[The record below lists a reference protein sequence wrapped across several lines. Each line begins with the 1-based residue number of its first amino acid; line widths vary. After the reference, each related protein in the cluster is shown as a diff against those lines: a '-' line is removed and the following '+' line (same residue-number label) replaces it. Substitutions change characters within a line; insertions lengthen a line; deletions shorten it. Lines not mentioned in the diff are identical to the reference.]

1 MIEWL
6 AVRAE
11 HRDEVARALAR
22 AWKGSGAAVADL
34 AFPKGVRVSFVS
46 PGGAVARR
54 AARWPD
60 LLADWRDIYEDR
72 LFPTDAVP
80 VLAEEASAL
89 GAEVL
94 AAHAEPGL
102 ARASVGWYRK
112 GVLAEY
118 EHVGSA
124 QVAWTPPGGRGRPV
138 AGTRPTGGAMATK
151 RLAEVLGATQVADTL
166 ERLEKTSKAVGEALL
181 AHAFIR
187 LIGEEPPPMD
197 ELAGRVAAAERPID
211 LGVES

>member
-11 HRDEVARALAR
+11 HRDPVARAVSR
-22 AWKGSGAAVADL
+22 AWRGADAKVADL
-34 AFPKGVRVSFVS
+34 QFPRGVRATFVG
-46 PGGAVARR
+46 PGAAR
-54 AARWPD
+54 AARPARWPE
-60 LLADWRDIYEDR
+60 LLADWREIYEEK
-72 LFPTDAVP
+72 LFPSDAVP

-94 AAHAEPGL
+94 VAHAEPGL

-124 QVAWTPPGGRGRPV
+124 QVAWTPEDGLGRPFD
-138 AGTRPTGGAMATK
+138 GSRRSLGAMASR
-151 RLAEVLGATQVADTL
+151 RLAEVLGAAAVASTL
-166 ERLEKTSKAVGEALL
+166 ERLEKTARAVGEALL
-181 AHAFIR
+181 VHAFLR
-187 LIGEEPPPMD
+187 LLGEEPPPMD
-197 ELAGRVAAAERPID
+197 ELAGRIAAAERPIQ
-211 LGVES
+211 LAP

>member
-11 HRDEVARALAR
+11 HRDEVARALSR
-22 AWKGSGAAVADL
+22 AWKGGGATVADL
-34 AFPKGVRVSFVS
+34 QFPGGTKISFVS
-46 PGGAVARR
+46 PGQVAARR
-54 AARWPD
+54 SARWPD
-60 LLADWRDIYEDR
+60 LLSEWREIYEDR
-72 LFPTDAVP
+72 LFPSDAVP

-94 AAHAEPGL
+94 IAHAEPGL
-102 ARASVGWYRK
+102 LRASTGWYRK

-124 QVAWTPPGGRGRPV
+124 QVAWNPEDGLGRPFD
-138 AGTRPTGGAMATK
+138 GTRRTVGAMASK
-151 RLAEVLGATQVADTL
+151 KLAEVLGAASVASTL
-166 ERLEKTSKAVGEALL
+166 DRLEKTAKAVGEALL
-181 AHAFIR
+181 AHAFLR

-197 ELAGRVAAAERPID
+197 ELAGKVAAAERAIQLPP
-211 LGVES
+211 